1 MSVPQAG
8 RHELGPVHS
17 IIIMQ
22 IYHDISVY
30 IIFVAASLYD
40 AHVRINFSAVDL
52 HNIWYLFF
60 LLLVWGCLTIP
71 LYGPHNGA
79 IVEQKD
85 ICSFILIFNRCL
97 FILVPQK
104 VIGELHSSIRGILNI
119 HRPIDVADSLLDN
132 STKKKNMIVFQHVW
146 IITGF

>member
-1 MSVPQAG
+1 MTRMYV
-8 RHELGPVHS
+8 L
-17 IIIMQ
+17 
-22 IYHDISVY
+22 ISQLLIC
-30 IIFVAASLYD
+30 IIFGIYFL
-40 AHVRINFSAVDL
+40 
-52 HNIWYLFF
+52 

-119 HRPIDVADSLLDN
+119 HRPIDVADCLPDN
-132 STKKKNMIVFQHVW
+132 STKKNMIVFQHVW